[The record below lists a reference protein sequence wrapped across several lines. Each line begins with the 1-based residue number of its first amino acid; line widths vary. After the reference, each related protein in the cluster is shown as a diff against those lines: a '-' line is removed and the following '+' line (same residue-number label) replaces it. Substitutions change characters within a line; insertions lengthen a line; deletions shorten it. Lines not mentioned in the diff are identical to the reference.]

1 MVGYGWGL
9 ERFSRSR
16 NNSGLIAIFLN
27 FRGSLDAD
35 FRDTVIGE
43 EGEMNLEKFHFYGK
57 LEVRYNSNVL
67 FSLRVAFSSRF
78 LKNFL
83 FGKTRIDIIY
93 TIAGR
98 DLYKNDSRDE

>member
-43 EGEMNLEKFHFYGK
+43 EGDEFREISFLRK
-57 LEVRYNSNVL
+57 EVRYNSNVL

>member
-9 ERFSRSR
+9 ERFSRSK

-35 FRDTVIGE
+35 FRDTVIGGE
-43 EGEMNLEKFHFYGK
+43 EDEFREISFLRK
-57 LEVRYNSNVL
+57 EVRYNSNVL
-67 FSLRVAFSSRF
+67 FSLRVAFFSRF

>member
-35 FRDTVIGE
+35 FRDTVIGG
-43 EGEMNLEKFHFYGK
+43 EGDEFREILFLRK
-57 LEVRYNSNVL
+57 EVRYNSNVL
-67 FSLRVAFSSRF
+67 FSLRVTFFSHF